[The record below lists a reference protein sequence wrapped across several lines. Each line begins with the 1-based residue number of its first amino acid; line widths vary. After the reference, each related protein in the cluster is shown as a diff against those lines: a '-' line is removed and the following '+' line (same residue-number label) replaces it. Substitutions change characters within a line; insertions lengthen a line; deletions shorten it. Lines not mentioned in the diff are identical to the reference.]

1 MNSRPAKSLQN
12 TCGGISGLGTY
23 KTPVRILVMKDG
35 EGEGEHLELVFG
47 DDVEHSDDGSNTIKA
62 NRAYGALPSTLSATR
77 FGYSSKE

>member
-1 MNSRPAKSLQN
+1 
-12 TCGGISGLGTY
+12 
-23 KTPVRILVMKDG
+23 MKDG

-62 NRAYGALPSTLSATR
+62 NRAYGALPSTLFAIR